1 MIAQWYGEFYL
12 KIGLEIATPLLLATV
27 GISAVAFGARS
38 SRAFGLGVTV
48 ASIPALALTTT
59 QFGMLLGSGTPWI
72 DPEMWGPEAHNYFV
86 GTLIWGS
93 LAIILGVVSTLT
105 MWLCFPEPKI
115 EK

>member
-1 MIAQWYGEFYL
+1 
-12 KIGLEIATPLLLATV
+12 
-27 GISAVAFGARS
+27 
-38 SRAFGLGVTV
+38 
-48 ASIPALALTTT
+48 
-59 QFGMLLGSGTPWI
+59 MLLGSGTPWI